1 MVTHQPLAFT
11 PHQIGFHA
19 MPDSPYLTHT
29 WCGYALL
36 TLQGLSPGVTK
47 DQVQRVTVSGVDHK
61 WRPMGDQT
69 LMLIPSFKFEAQRVV
84 IHLISSAAPE
94 APKPFKTI
102 QARVPDPDLHYGLT
116 APSNRYQRHPL

>member
-1 MVTHQPLAFT
+1 MVTST
-11 PHQIGFHA
+11 PDQVGFHA

-47 DQVQRVTVSGVDHK
+47 DQVQRVTVNGVDHK

-84 IHLISSAAPE
+84 LHLTPSAAPE
-94 APKPFKTI
+94 APKPFKNI
-102 QARVPDPDLHYGLT
+102 PAGVAPPDLSHGFT
-116 APSNRYQRHPL
+116 APFNRYRRHPDDTQ